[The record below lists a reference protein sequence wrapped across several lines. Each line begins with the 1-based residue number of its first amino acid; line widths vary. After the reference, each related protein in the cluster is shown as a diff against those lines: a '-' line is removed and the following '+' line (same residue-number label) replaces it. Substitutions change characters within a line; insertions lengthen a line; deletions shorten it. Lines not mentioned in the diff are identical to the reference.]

1 MHTESYHLKDALDTA
16 NPNEF
21 LDALRKVKLGT
32 HLCPIKAVFTLLTLG
47 TTFDITTAASK
58 ACAVVTG
65 ITLATGENLPPILQ
79 VRTLRVTVQGGGT
92 AVLGARTV
100 TDAAGTPAAPGA
112 TGAGIATISDNGKT
126 LVFEGTGCTGFTLEY
141 IPRSYTDPDSIVF
154 APST

>member
-16 NPNEF
+16 NPNEL

-32 HLCPIKAVFTLLTLG
+32 HLCPIKAVFTGWTLAAA
-47 TTFDITTAASK
+47 FDITTAAAK
-58 ACAVVTG
+58 TAAVVTG
-65 ITLATGENLPPILQ
+65 ITLASGENLPPILQ
-79 VRTLRVTVQGGGT
+79 VRTLRVTVAGGGT
-92 AVLGARTV
+92 AALGARTV

-126 LVFEGTGCTGFTLEY
+126 ITFEGTGCTGFTLEY
-141 IPRSYTDPDSIVF
+141 IPRSYNDPDSTVF